1 MSIAASPRASSG
13 ADMAPSL
20 EGNGGQVERD
30 EKVLEEILDHAD
42 LIMQAVIAFEQVQS
56 GMITLR
62 ESDAVLIRH
71 NFVTPAVNHRR
82 RTIEDARTQ
91 LGQPV
96 QIERWSH
103 QEHTTGVQE

>member
-1 MSIAASPRASSG
+1 MSIAAEVPRAG
-13 ADMAPSL
+13 TATSL
-20 EGNGGQVERD
+20 EGNGRQVERD
-30 EKVLEEILDHAD
+30 EKVLEEILDHTD

-71 NFVTPAVNHRR
+71 NFVAPSVNDGRW
-82 RTIEDARTQ
+82 TIEDAGAQ

-96 QIERWSH
+96 QIERRSH
-103 QEHTTGVQE
+103 QEHSTGVQE